1 MASSSLYS
9 NFEAAGRTEAGAAD
23 DKVHCDSART
33 RRKYLKAAPATQRTH
48 KPIYLFIIN
57 ALSIAAQF
65 FAPRAP
71 H

>member
-33 RRKYLKAAPATQRTH
+33 RRKYLKAAPAGITAHAQTYLL
-48 KPIYLFIIN
+48 IYY
-57 ALSIAAQF
+57 
-65 FAPRAP
+65 
-71 H
+71 